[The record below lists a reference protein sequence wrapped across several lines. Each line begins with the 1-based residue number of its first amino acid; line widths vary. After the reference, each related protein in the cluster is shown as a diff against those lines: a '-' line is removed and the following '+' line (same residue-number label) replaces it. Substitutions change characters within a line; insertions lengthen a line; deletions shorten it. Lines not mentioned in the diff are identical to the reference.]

1 MSSEPRSELDE
12 LIAREKASYQ
22 HAPEAP
28 DAGWDR
34 LRDAVAHG
42 GAAPSAWA
50 PRTGLAVGL
59 VGVVALG
66 ALGWAL
72 SSSGPSHDAPAAPA
86 NAARV
91 DAPGVSEAL
100 PGGSRDDA
108 APAPGAGGPTQEVD
122 APSVAPV
129 AHDPA
134 GEPGASREPATE
146 QDAPGGG
153 AELPASTDREVRT
166 QRTAP
171 RPEQADQDS
180 LAAEL
185 ALLSRARAAL
195 NAGRYDEA
203 LAIAAEHAAEFP
215 SGVLAPERR
224 AVASR
229 ARCRQGAAERGD
241 EDAVRAC
248 P

>member
-1 MSSEPRSELDE
+1 MSSEPRSELDQ

-22 HAPEAP
+22 DAPQAPEA
-28 DAGWDR
+28 GWER
-34 LRDAVAHG
+34 LRDAVTQG
-42 GAAPSAWA
+42 GAAPRAWA

-59 VGVVALG
+59 AGVVALG

-72 SSSGPSHDAPAAPA
+72 SSGPSRGAPAAPA
-86 NAARV
+86 NAAPV
-91 DAPGVSEAL
+91 DAPRVSEAL
-100 PGGSRDDA
+100 PGAPRDHA
-108 APAPGAGGPTQEVD
+108 APTSGAGGPTPAID
-122 APSVAPV
+122 APSAAPV
-129 AHDPA
+129 AQDPA
-134 GEPGASREPATE
+134 GSPGASREPATE
-146 QDAPGGG
+146 QGAPEAG
-153 AELPASTDREVRT
+153 ADLPASTGRQVRT
-166 QRTAP
+166 SRAP
-171 RPEQADQDS
+171 TRPEQADRDS

-203 LAIAAEHAAEFP
+203 LAIAAEHAAAFP

-241 EDAVRAC
+241 ADAVRAC